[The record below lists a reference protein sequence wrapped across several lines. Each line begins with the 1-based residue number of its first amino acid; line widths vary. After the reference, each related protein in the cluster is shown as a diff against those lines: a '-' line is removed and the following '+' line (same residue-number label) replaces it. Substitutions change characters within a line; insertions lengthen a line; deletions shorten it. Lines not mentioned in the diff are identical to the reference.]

1 MKLTKIQVLRFG
13 AIGLLLGGVFA
24 CVVGFFSRDNVAV
37 TKINQL
43 QKDRDT
49 DSTVYIRGKVVKQV
63 PFLGTRAYE
72 VQDSTGTILVI
83 TKEKFPPQNREVLI
97 KGKVQYK
104 SIPLGGGD
112 LGEVYVKEQERL

>member
-1 MKLTKIQVLRFG
+1 MKLTKIIILRYG

-24 CVVGFFSRDNVAV
+24 CAIGFISRDNVPI
-37 TKINQL
+37 TTINQL

-49 DSTVYIRGKVVKQV
+49 DATVYLKGKVVKQV

-72 VQDSTGTILVI
+72 LQDSTGIILVI
-83 TKEKFPPQNREVLI
+83 TNEKFPKKKEVLI

-104 SIPLGGGD
+104 SIPLGGRD